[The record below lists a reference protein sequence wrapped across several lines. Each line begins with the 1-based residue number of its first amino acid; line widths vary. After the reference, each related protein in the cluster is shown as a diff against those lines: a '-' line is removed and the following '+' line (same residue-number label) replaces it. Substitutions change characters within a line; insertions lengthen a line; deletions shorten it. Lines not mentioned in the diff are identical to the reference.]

1 MPKNKKIYKLIGFKP
16 GSYYWNSFRFSGDT
30 TDQIV
35 LKKMFLA
42 GADFVEHSSIS

>member
-1 MPKNKKIYKLIGFKP
+1 MPKTKKTYKLIGLKP
-16 GSYYWNSFRFSGDT
+16 GSYYWNSFRFSSDT

-42 GADFVEHSSIS
+42 GANFVEHSSSS